1 MYKIDAHHHLWDTRL
16 IDYSD
21 LGEVP
26 SLNRPFLL
34 GDYVEVAE
42 RHDVVASVCVEAAS
56 AGADGRKELAWL
68 LKQLRFHPLIAG
80 IVAWAPVDRPG
91 IGEYLDEILNLG
103 GRHVVGIRR
112 GFETDH
118 REFPA
123 SEEVVR
129 GASVLAKYALP
140 FDLLLY
146 SHSLP
151 AAVRLVEACPETQFV
166 LDHLGKPRVKD
177 RVFEQW
183 SGCIRELGRKPNVVC
198 KLSGLGTE
206 ADWHAWSTQDLRPY
220 VEHTIECFGADRVMF
235 GSDWPVCTLSGGYE
249 RWLSA
254 VNELFEQASEAERQ
268 ALFFGTARHV
278 YGLGGRAPDSD
289 EANARR
295 REG

>member
-1 MYKIDAHHHLWDTRL
+1 M
-16 IDYSD
+16 
-21 LGEVP
+21 
-26 SLNRPFLL
+26 
-34 GDYVEVAE
+34 
-42 RHDVVASVCVEAAS
+42 VASVCVEAAS

-68 LKQLRFHPLIAG
+68 LRVPRFHLLIAG

-129 GASVLAKYALP
+129 GASVLANNVLP
-140 FDLLLY
+140 FRP
-146 SHSLP
+146 P
-151 AAVRLVEACPETQFV
+151 ALQPQPAGCGAPCRGLSRDAVR
-166 LDHLGKPRVKD
+166 PRPSGQAAGVKD

-249 RWLSA
+249 RWLW
-254 VNELFEQASEAERQ
+254 R
-268 ALFFGTARHV
+268 
-278 YGLGGRAPDSD
+278 
-289 EANARR
+289 
-295 REG
+295 